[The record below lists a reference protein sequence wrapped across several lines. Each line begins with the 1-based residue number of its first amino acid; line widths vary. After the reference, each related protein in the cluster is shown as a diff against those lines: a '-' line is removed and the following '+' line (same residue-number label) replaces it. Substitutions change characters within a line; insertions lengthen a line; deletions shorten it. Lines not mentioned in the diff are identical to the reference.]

1 MARKIIWTNRAN
13 HRLNRVVAYL
23 ESEWGDKVTMEFVN
37 QPFAI
42 VEIIS
47 DQPEIGT
54 LENKEKNIRGFLL
67 SKHNRLFYR
76 ITEDELII
84 LNIFDTRSG
93 PGKKKF

>member
-1 MARKIIWTNRAN
+1 MARKIIWTKRASQK
-13 HRLNRVVAYL
+13 LNKVVAYL
-23 ESEWGDKVTMEFVN
+23 ENEWGDKVTREFVI
-37 QPFAI
+37 QTFAI

-76 ITEDELII
+76 ITPDELII

-93 PGKKKF
+93 PGRKKF